1 MEEDIEIP
9 QKPEIDAA
17 ATLKKNRKWYFLNVI
32 FILAVLVGVFIYMF
46 SVDGKENVENILKN
60 ADYRWVVLGLFC
72 LIGYWIIEALSIH
85 IPLKRLY
92 PDQKYWDTYKVTMV
106 GQLFNNLTPFA
117 SGGQFMEVYLLY
129 KQGRRPS
136 DTLSVLMMKFV
147 LMQTGLILFT
157 VTVVLSQI
165 GTFLDI
171 FKDYVPLGIIGI
183 TVNVLLVLF
192 LFLAGFKKSIMIKI
206 CKPFIKL
213 GGKIHIGKHRL
224 VKDVDKTIANFEESV
239 GNFNKQFKEMSK
251 QKDTV
256 AQMLILGV
264 CQSFLYYTIT
274 YMIYR
279 AFGNYGAAFFQVI
292 TIQAFLMLLMTIT
305 PTPGAGL
312 GAEGGFGLFFDRI
325 FENGTLALSMLFWR
339 LYIFYLP
346 IIVGLLFFIPTRVRI
361 SKEEQKRKEL
371 EKQANKNSL
380 T

>member
-9 QKPEIDAA
+9 QKQEIDAA
-17 ATLKKNRKWYFLNVI
+17 ATLKKNRKLYIINII
-32 FILAVLVGVFIYMF
+32 FILAVLIGVFVYLF
-46 SVDGKENVENILKN
+46 SVDGKENVDNILRN
-60 ADYRWVVLGLFC
+60 ADYRWVVVGIFC

-92 PDQKYWDTYKVTMV
+92 PDQKFWDTYKVTMV

-117 SGGQFMEVYLLY
+117 SGGQFMEVYSLY

-147 LMQTGLILFT
+147 LMQTGLIIFT
-157 VTVVLSQI
+157 VSVVLSQMQ
-165 GTFLDI
+165 TFIDI
-171 FKDYVPLGIIGI
+171 FKDYIPLGVIGI
-183 TVNVLLVLF
+183 TLNVLLVIF
-192 LFLAGFKKSIMIKI
+192 LFLAGFKKSIIVKI

-213 GGKIHIGKHRL
+213 GGKIHFGKHRL
-224 VKDVDKTIANFEESV
+224 VKDVDKSIENFEKSV
-239 GNFNKQFKEMSK
+239 ENFNKQFKEMNK

-264 CQSFLYYTIT
+264 LQSFLYYSIT

-279 AFGNYGAAFFQVI
+279 AFGNSGAAFFQVI

-312 GAEGGFGLFFDRI
+312 GAEGGFGLFFERI

-339 LYIFYLP
+339 LYVFYLP
-346 IIVGLLFFIPTRVRI
+346 IIVGTIFFIPTKRRI
-361 SKEEQKRKEL
+361 RKEEKIKMQREKEK
-371 EKQANKNSL
+371 EEII
-380 T
+380 

>member
-9 QKPEIDAA
+9 QKQEIDAA
-17 ATLKKNRKWYFLNVI
+17 ATLKKNRKLYIINII
-32 FILAVLVGVFIYMF
+32 FILAVLIGVFVYLF
-46 SVDGKENVENILKN
+46 SVDGKENVDNILRN
-60 ADYRWVVLGLFC
+60 ADYRWVVVGIFC

-92 PDQKYWDTYKVTMV
+92 PDQKFWDTYKVTMV

-117 SGGQFMEVYLLY
+117 SGGQFMEVYSLY

-147 LMQTGLILFT
+147 LMQTGLIIFT
-157 VTVVLSQI
+157 VSVVLSQMQ
-165 GTFLDI
+165 TFIDI
-171 FKDYVPLGIIGI
+171 FKDYIPLGVIGI
-183 TVNVLLVLF
+183 TLNVLLVIF
-192 LFLAGFKKSIMIKI
+192 LFLAGFKKSIIVKI

-213 GGKIHIGKHRL
+213 GGKIHFGKHRL
-224 VKDVDKTIANFEESV
+224 VKDVDKSIENFEKSV
-239 GNFNKQFKEMSK
+239 ENFNKQFKEMNK

-264 CQSFLYYTIT
+264 LQSFLYYSIT

-279 AFGNYGAAFFQVI
+279 AFGNSGAAFFQVI

-312 GAEGGFGLFFDRI
+312 GAEGGFGLFFERI

-339 LYIFYLP
+339 LYVFYLP
-346 IIVGLLFFIPTRVRI
+346 IIVGTIFFIPTKRRI
-361 SKEEQKRKEL
+361 RKEEKIKKQREKEK
-371 EKQANKNSL
+371 EEII
-380 T
+380 